1 MGARLPDHGKGP
13 DDQHAPQV
21 SIALLGDGSQPLL
34 AAGRILARDDADPGR
49 KVAPRLEDRS
59 IRNRG
64 DNGTRAED
72 ANARNGLEPFA
83 VLAFAM
89 LREKALLD
97 RANLGLAR
105 GDLRNKRRQAGAPI
119 LGQAGI
125 AGIGDDCKQRL
136 EAVVALRSDNTEL
149 G

>member
-49 KVAPRLEDRS
+49 EVTPRLEDRS

-64 DNGTRAED
+64 DNGTRARTPMPGMLSSRLLS
-72 ANARNGLEPFA
+72 AFLRCCARRRFSMAPISAWHEA
-83 VLAFAM
+83 ICATSAE
-89 LREKALLD
+89 R
-97 RANLGLAR
+97 LAR
-105 GDLRNKRRQAGAPI
+105 AFSGRRTSLLSAMTASSTFRP
-119 LGQAGI
+119 
-125 AGIGDDCKQRL
+125 
-136 EAVVALRSDNTEL
+136 S
-149 G
+149 

>member
-1 MGARLPDHGKGP
+1 MGARLLNHGKCP
-13 DDQHAPQV
+13 DDQKAPQV
-21 SIALLGDGSQPLL
+21 SVALLGDRSQPLL
-34 AAGRILARDDADPGR
+34 AAGRIFARDDADPGR

-72 ANARNGLEPFA
+72 ADARNGLEPFA
-83 VLAFAM
+83 IRVFAM

-97 RANLGLAR
+97 RTNLGLAG
-105 GDLRNKRRQAGAPI
+105 GDLRNECRQAGTRI

-125 AGIGDDCKQRL
+125 AAVGDD
-136 EAVVALRSDNTEL
+136 
-149 G
+149 